1 VPRAVRS
8 VRRVLWYATRSGG
21 AGRPHLDDSV
31 SGSATGAAA
40 GFDAARRGMAQFA
53 RLDPEDLDLVVKT
66 LKEFAARETPLE
78 KRLRWDEEDV
88 CPEAV
93 VRAMLGP
100 DVGLHLVFLPAE
112 YDGMGGGAYD
122 VYRLSTEFAKIDLG
136 LATAMLAV
144 ALGSD
149 PIRVGCTHEQ
159 KTRWIPRIAN
169 EGLIVAYGVTEPEA
183 GSNVQ
188 NVKTSAE
195 PIADGTGRVTHYRL
209 NGVKQFISNGSI
221 ADLYTILAKAPGGPT
236 FFVVERQT
244 PGLTPGKHEIKHGIR
259 LSDTAQVLLQDVVV
273 PADHIVGEREG
284 EGLKQANEVFGY
296 TRLMVAAFGLG
307 AGLAALEKAIAYS
320 KDRKQFGTYLCEK
333 QGFTHKLLVPNSVR
347 LAAAQAYIEYVA
359 GLLDSGPEDRQVEGS
374 VAKLFATE
382 VGNVAADDA
391 VQALGGYGY
400 CVDFEVEKIRRDAR
414 ILRIYEGTSEIQQN
428 IIGVFRMR
436 ESVRSKGR
444 FYNQMAAEV
453 ESLVDAGG
461 PEVARTARFLSEAVG
476 VAFKA
481 KLTHQQHAIF
491 ELATAMTDVETAVA
505 FTRTAAAS
513 ADPLAL
519 APARVWASDVA
530 LSVPSRVLKVMS
542 AAGTIDAGEL
552 SRLGGLGSLADA
564 LAGQAGRL
572 ADMDAIA
579 RAITAR

>member
-1 VPRAVRS
+1 MQLNRLDSDDLELILKTLREF
-8 VRRVLWYATRSGG
+8 
-21 AGRPHLDDSV
+21 AGREAPLD
-31 SGSATGAAA
+31 
-40 GFDAARRGMAQFA
+40 
-53 RLDPEDLDLVVKT
+53 
-66 LKEFAARETPLE
+66 
-78 KRLRWDEEDV
+78 KRLKWDEADV
-88 CPEAV
+88 CPEDV

-100 DVGLHLVFLPAE
+100 EVGLHLVFLPAE

-136 LATAMLAV
+136 IATAMLAV
-144 ALGSD
+144 ALGTD

-159 KTRWIPRIAN
+159 KLKWIPRIAN

-188 NVKTSAE
+188 SLKTEAE
-195 PIADGTGRVTHYRL
+195 PITDESGTVTHYKL

-236 FFVVERQT
+236 FFVVERNT
-244 PGLTPGKHEIKHGIR
+244 KGLTPGKHEIKHGIR
-259 LSDTAQVLLQDVVV
+259 LSDTAQVLLQDVVI
-273 PADHIVGEREG
+273 PAANIVGEKEG
-284 EGLKQANEVFGY
+284 QGLKQANEVFGY

-307 AGLAALEKAIAYS
+307 AGLVSLDKAIAFS
-320 KDRKQFGTYLCEK
+320 KERKQFGDYLCTK

-347 LAAAQAYIEYVA
+347 LAAAQAYIEYTA
-359 GLLDSGPEDRQVEGS
+359 DLLDSGNEDRQIEGS

-382 VGNVAADDA
+382 VGNIAADDA

-436 ESVRSKGR
+436 ENVRSKGK
-444 FYNQMAAEV
+444 FYNGMANEV
-453 ESLVDAGG
+453 EGLADVGG
-461 PEVARTARFLSEAVG
+461 ADIARAARFLSDATIA
-476 VAFKA
+476 AFRA

-491 ELATAMTDVETAVA
+491 EFATAMTEVETAVA
-505 FTRTAAAS
+505 LARAAAKK
-513 ADPLAL
+513 DDAL
-519 APARVWASDVA
+519 LKAQSRVWASDIA

-542 AAGTIDAGEL
+542 AAGTIDPAEFERL
-552 SRLGGLGSLADA
+552 SALGSLSQAIA
-564 LAGQAGRL
+564 SQAGRM

-579 RAITAR
+579 KMITGR